1 MSTLRAEK
9 TTRNVDDFR
18 VLMAGCMIA
27 ILLMVGSPFMQK
39 MYDTFIQ
46 ERPFM
51 VATVEIVQEGD
62 DEPFI
67 LYDPDAKEPVVGYW
81 IASMVGQ
88 DDEQLITRRGE
99 GSYTSAED
107 GPRKWTWAA
116 FFDNGKGLNSPGIPN
131 VPFRICV
138 RYDLTTRDSG
148 AVDTTP
154 NYCSNLFIP
163 KSFAEQEG

>member
-27 ILLMVGSPFMQK
+27 IMLMVGGPFMQK

-51 VATVEIVQEGD
+51 VATVEIVQEGN

-67 LYDPDAKEPVVGYW
+67 LYDTDPNEPVSGYW
-81 IASMVGQ
+81 IASMVGE
-88 DDEQLITRRGE
+88 DGEQLLTRQGE
-99 GSYTSAED
+99 GSYSND
-107 GPRKWTWAA
+107 VDLPHKWTWFA
-116 FFDNGKGLNSPGIPN
+116 FFDNDKGFNSPGIPN
-131 VPFRICV
+131 VPFRVCV

-148 AVDTTP
+148 TVDSTP